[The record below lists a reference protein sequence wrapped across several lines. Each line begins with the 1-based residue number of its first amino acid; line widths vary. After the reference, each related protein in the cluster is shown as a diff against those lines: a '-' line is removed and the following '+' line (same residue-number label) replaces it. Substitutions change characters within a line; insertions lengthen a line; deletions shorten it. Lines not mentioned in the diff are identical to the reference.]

1 VRSHHTPYDDAAIIL
16 DSVLAD
22 DLAGVMSQF
31 QKVRLRAGDAG
42 VYSVAVCL
50 AATLVGEQLPPG
62 QWALDYP
69 DIDGAEY
76 GPRWVARF
84 VSAYVNDDEPTA
96 SALYRAALADG
107 TLNECLLTLAGSTI
121 ATLRRRA

>member
-1 VRSHHTPYDDAAIIL
+1 VTTHRTPYDDAALIL
-16 DSVLAD
+16 DSVLDD
-22 DLAGVMSQF
+22 DLDGVVHQF
-31 QKVRLRAGDAG
+31 HKVRLRDGDAG

-50 AATLVGEQLPPG
+50 AATLVGDAKAGP
-62 QWALDYP
+62 WALDFP

-76 GPRWVARF
+76 RSRWVARF

-96 SALYRAALADG
+96 SALYGAALADG
-107 TLNECLLTLAGSTI
+107 VLNECLVALAGSTI